1 VSRVV
6 EREPEV
12 VVSKKIFHALE
23 WGMVFVEGCLA
34 FRFVSPRI
42 TRSVSFSPVKS
53 KRGLP

>member
-1 VSRVV
+1 MSRVV

-12 VVSKKIFHALE
+12 VVSEKIFHALE
-23 WGMVFVEGCLA
+23 WAIVFVEGCLA
-34 FRFVSPRI
+34 FRFVSPLI